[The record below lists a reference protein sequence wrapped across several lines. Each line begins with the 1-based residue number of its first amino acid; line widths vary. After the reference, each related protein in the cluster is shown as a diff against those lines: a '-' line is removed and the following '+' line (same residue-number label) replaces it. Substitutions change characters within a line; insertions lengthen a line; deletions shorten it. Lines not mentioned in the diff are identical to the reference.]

1 MMGWW
6 LRRGFRDGHVGSHKE
21 LWWIVREVVVWA
33 ALKSNFAGV
42 TDAEGI
48 RSASDLVLFERA
60 SAVVSRR
67 RDAYRNSRITS
78 LQHCSQWGVDEDC
91 TRKRGLVGLV
101 KG

>member
-1 MMGWW
+1 MGWW

-67 RDAYRNSRITS
+67 RDAYRKQSDHQASALLTVGGR
-78 LQHCSQWGVDEDC
+78 
-91 TRKRGLVGLV
+91 RGLYSKAGSRWI
-101 KG
+101 G